1 MPKSTR
7 KKKLKAQDFQK
18 KKLKVGKKVA
28 PADNQTDVTFKTQK
42 ISLRPQKIAMD
53 HEEAATA
60 AGKQQRFKDLLAQ
73 CRHYNT
79 QSRKEALAQIQDL
92 MAVADQEMISLN
104 LGTIANDIIALILD
118 ETNSVR
124 AALIAFVTSFFG
136 RVDEISIMPFDAV
149 IVAYTTSA
157 MSHISDSI
165 RVDGLCLLKLLILQ
179 FPKIISKNSHSI
191 LPHFLDLLS
200 SHTRNQDSR
209 GATFGIN
216 SELITFK
223 GRERLLDSF
232 YGFLCLV
239 ILPTKSNLRDQKVPG
254 GTHGEIEWN
263 KYQNMLLFNRQNEIE
278 NRNQKVPHLDS
289 LFTETVVFKSNDRL
303 TVSGV
308 SATKT
313 IKFRSHSLVT
323 EANVQQLFET
333 LYPRL
338 IDFWIESNSIF
349 KSPNLGWSPSLRIC
363 LLVIQVLQTVMQT
376 EFSLQPNSLSKCR
389 IAFSKHVSPFF
400 PFGEACSLL
409 DDKLYKTLMQMNL
422 GYCRIILQMLG
433 QENDDTQMMAGMKQ
447 SVSQYVVHTLQSSQS
462 LTAYASNLDME
473 VLDKIVFELYT
484 KFHDLNTLQAMI
496 GFQNT
501 TKSMQLAYNA
511 FSILARLDNAL
522 GSEDYNKWA
531 CGLPF
536 QLYQLKTWNFEFSK
550 AICDFLTLIVKSGSA
565 ELGHTIMAKIVPFF
579 YGSAKKS
586 KPPQFGPFKDLPET
600 VQTAA
605 VALLYYLPKWNEE
618 MIQAIVECFTL
629 WTPATLVVIS
639 LLDVANT
646 RQKTLELALSHSVYA
661 SLLMTLG
668 VGYTKSSLKP
678 IHTDSLG
685 TAKSYIVTVESF
697 CNTSERHTQ
706 MNKDQLLPTL
716 WKRRQDIVR
725 AISTLVDSKPFFT
738 RLTDMLTTTLPVDG
752 YLGVFSLLSCITEP
766 SLTKIVMDFKLHSLL
781 SVRLTEFEQ
790 YIVSRTTPTDEIRRE
805 CVILCDIFR
814 SLWLDKIETDQNK
827 LV

>member
-1 MPKSTR
+1 MTIQEGTGV
-7 KKKLKAQDFQK
+7 AAK

-263 KYQNMLLFNRQNEIE
+263 KIE

-323 EANVQQLFET
+323 EANVQ
-333 LYPRL
+333 
-338 IDFWIESNSIF
+338 
-349 KSPNLGWSPSLRIC
+349 
-363 LLVIQVLQTVMQT
+363 
-376 EFSLQPNSLSKCR
+376 LQPNSLSKCR

-536 QLYQLKTWNFEFSK
+536 QLYQLKIWNFEFSK

-685 TAKSYIVTVESF
+685 TTKSYIVTVESF

-706 MNKDQLLPTL
+706 MNKDQLLSTL

-790 YIVSRTTPTDEIRRE
+790 YIVSRTTTQRVNTNSKWIDFD
-805 CVILCDIFR
+805 LAYG
-814 SLWLDKIETDQNK
+814 
-827 LV
+827 